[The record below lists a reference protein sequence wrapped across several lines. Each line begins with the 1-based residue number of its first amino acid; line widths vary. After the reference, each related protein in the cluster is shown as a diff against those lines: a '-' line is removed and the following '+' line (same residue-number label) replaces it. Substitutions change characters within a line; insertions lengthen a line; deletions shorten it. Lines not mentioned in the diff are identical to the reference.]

1 MSLEIGNANKTQ
13 EYDVVIIGVGQ
24 AGKPLA
30 TAFAEA
36 GHSTAIIERN
46 LVGGSCINFG
56 CTPTKAMIASAN
68 VAYLTQ
74 QAEEYGVMVKDSSVD
89 LQKVYERKEK
99 IVKSFRNGV
108 KKSMENQE
116 NLTLIYGH
124 ARFTDKMT
132 LEVELNEGKGK
143 LRLKAGKVFINTG
156 ARPSVPDFKGLDQID
171 YLTASSIQDLTEVP
185 EELLIVGGGY
195 IGLEFGQMFSRFG
208 SKVTIVER
216 GSQLLSRE
224 DEDVANALKEI
235 LEAEGITVLLEAEV
249 DEFNQSAG
257 QNQARVKTKDGTQV
271 IPFSKCLLALGVT
284 PNTDDLGLEAA
295 GVETDEKGYVQVNGF
310 METSQPGIYALGDVK
325 GGPAF
330 THVSYDDFRIVKGH
344 LLENKSRQADDRLLP
359 FTVFT
364 NPQLGR
370 VGLNENQAQEKGLDY
385 RIACLPM
392 EQVAR
397 AIETGETRGFMKVL
411 ISKSDDQIL
420 GASILGLEG
429 GEIMSALQIAM
440 LGKVP
445 YTAIRDSMFAHPTL
459 LESLNTLFSS
469 VD

>member
-1 MSLEIGNANKTQ
+1 M
-13 EYDVVIIGVGQ
+13 IIGVGQ

-36 GHSTAIIERN
+36 GHSTAIVERN

-68 VAYLTQ
+68 VAYLTK
-74 QAEEYGVMVKDSSVD
+74 QAEEYGVRVKDSTVD
-89 LQKVYERKEK
+89 LRKVYERKEK
-99 IVKSFRNGV
+99 IVKSFRGGV
-108 KKSMENQE
+108 KKSLEEQE

-124 ARFTDKMT
+124 ARFTDKMAI
-132 LEVELNEGKGK
+132 EVDLNEGKGK
-143 LRLKAGKVFINTG
+143 TYLKAGKVFINTG
-156 ARPSVPDFKGLDQID
+156 ARPSVPDLKGLEHID

-185 EELLIVGGGY
+185 TELLVVGGGY
-195 IGLEFGQMFSRFG
+195 IGLEFAQMFSRFG
-208 SKVTIVER
+208 AKVTIVER
-216 GSQLLSRE
+216 GTQLLSRE

-235 LEAEGITVLLEAEV
+235 LEGEGITVLLEAEV
-249 DEFNQSAG
+249 AEFSQSAG
-257 QNQARVKTKDGTQV
+257 QNQAKVKTKDGSKEV
-271 IPFSKCLLALGVT
+271 FFSKCLLALGVT

-295 GVETDEKGYVQVNGF
+295 GIETDEKGYVQVNGF
-310 METSQPGIYALGDVK
+310 METSQPGVYALGDVK

-344 LLENKSRQADDRLLP
+344 LLENRSRLAKDRLLP
-359 FTVFT
+359 YTVFT

-370 VGLNENQAQEKGLDY
+370 VGLNENQAKDKGIDY
-385 RIACLPM
+385 RIARMPM

-429 GEIMSALQIAM
+429 GEIMSALQMAM
-440 LGKVP
+440 IGLVP
-445 YTAIRDSMFAHPTL
+445 YTTIRDSMFAHPTL
-459 LESLNTLFSS
+459 AESLNNLFGT